1 MAYENCGKEE
11 LLKLLALRD
20 RKIAR
25 CEYEIL
31 SLKEELGRCK
41 EREALLKTE
50 LAHMEVLCEDDA
62 LQAPKQFPR
71 ARSALRDFEREAGS
85 PTPVSPQNHLDQ
97 AKERYD
103 QVLSIANKASE
114 AWTRVTEALKEVQTA
129 PSP

>member
-103 QVLSIANKASE
+103 QAGKDRSNYVAAAEDVILIVFSIE
-114 AWTRVTEALKEVQTA
+114 F
-129 PSP
+129 